1 LPYTPASSNKQIAQ
15 DLAGNKKWGQTNLAT
30 VMIDYIEAN
39 PEDQQDD
46 GGDTVLQDA
55 GVAFETGREMIEES
69 ADTE

>member
-1 LPYTPASSNKQIAQ
+1 
-15 DLAGNKKWGQTNLAT
+15 
-30 VMIDYIEAN
+30 MIDYIEAN